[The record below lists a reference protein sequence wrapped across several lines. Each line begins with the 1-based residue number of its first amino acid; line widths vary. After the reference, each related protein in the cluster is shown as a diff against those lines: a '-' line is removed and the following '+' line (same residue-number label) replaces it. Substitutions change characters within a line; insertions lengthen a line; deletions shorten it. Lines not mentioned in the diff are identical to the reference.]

1 MIELL
6 SPAGDIER
14 LKIACMYGADAIY
27 IGGKDYGLRANA
39 TNFDIDGIKEA
50 VRICHENG
58 KKLYVTV
65 NIVFHNENLDGLKKY
80 LEDLAK
86 IGIDAVIVSDMVV
99 IDTINKHNINLE
111 VHLSTQDS
119 TLNSRK
125 AKYYIDK
132 GVKRIVLAREASKE
146 DIERI
151 KKETGVDLEAFIQG
165 AMCTSF
171 SGRCV
176 MSNYVTN
183 RDSNRGGCAQVC
195 RFSFKCKYDEPFEM
209 MSKDLN
215 MITNIASMIE
225 AGINSFK
232 IEGRMRSIYYIATVL
247 HTYKSI
253 FKKIET
259 KTLNDE
265 YISYATNIINRVA
278 NRESVPQFF
287 NGLPLDEG
295 QYYNNGR
302 DEKSNQD
309 FLGLALEYDNGYI
322 KLEVRNNFKLGQT
335 VNIFGPNTED
345 KTFKIEEILDEEG
358 NNKEVCN
365 HPKEIVKIKVPFEVE
380 PWSMMHV
387 KNVDKNMQM

>member
-14 LKIACMYGADAIY
+14 LKIACLYGADAIY

-39 TNFDIDGIKEA
+39 TNFDLDGIKEA
-50 VRICHENG
+50 VSICHENG

-65 NIVFHNENLDGLKKY
+65 NIVFHNENLEGLKSY
-80 LEDLAK
+80 LESLSK
-86 IGIDAVIVSDMVV
+86 IGVDAVIVSDMVV
-99 IDTINKHNINLE
+99 IDTINKYNIDLE
-111 VHLSTQDS
+111 MHLSTQDS

-247 HTYKSI
+247 HTYKSV
-253 FKKIET
+253 FNKIET
-259 KTLNDE
+259 KKLDDE

-287 NGLPLDEG
+287 NSLPQDEG
-295 QYYNNGR
+295 QYFNNGR

-309 FLGLALEYDNGYI
+309 FLGLALDYKDGYMN
-322 KLEVRNNFKLGQT
+322 LEITLNLVKPLIYL
-335 VNIFGPNTED
+335 V
-345 KTFKIEEILDEEG
+345 L
-358 NNKEVCN
+358 
-365 HPKEIVKIKVPFEVE
+365 IVKIKLLR
-380 PWSMMHV
+380 
-387 KNVDKNMQM
+387 

>member
-14 LKIACMYGADAIY
+14 LKIACLYGADAIY

-39 TNFDIDGIKEA
+39 TNFDLDGIKEA
-50 VRICHENG
+50 VSICHENG

-65 NIVFHNENLDGLKKY
+65 NIVFHNENLEGLKSY
-80 LEDLAK
+80 LESLSK
-86 IGIDAVIVSDMVV
+86 IGVDAVIVSDMVV
-99 IDTINKHNINLE
+99 IDTINKYNIDLE
-111 VHLSTQDS
+111 MHLSTQDS

-253 FKKIET
+253 FNKIET
-259 KTLNDE
+259 KKLEDE

-287 NGLPLDEG
+287 NSLPQDEG
-295 QYYNNGR
+295 QYFNNGR

-309 FLGLALEYDNGYI
+309 FLGLALDYKDGYMS
-322 KLEVRNNFKLGQT
+322 LEVRNNFKLGET
-335 VNIFGPNTED
+335 VNIFGPNSED

-358 NNKEVCN
+358 NTKEVCN

-380 PWSMMHV
+380 PWSMMHI
-387 KNVDKNMQM
+387 KND

>member
-14 LKIACMYGADAIY
+14 LKIACLYGADAIY

-39 TNFDIDGIKEA
+39 TNFDLDGIKEA
-50 VRICHENG
+50 VSICHENG

-65 NIVFHNENLDGLKKY
+65 NIVFHNENLEGLKSY
-80 LEDLAK
+80 LESLSK
-86 IGIDAVIVSDMVV
+86 IGVDAVIVSDMVV
-99 IDTINKHNINLE
+99 IDTINKYNIDLE
-111 VHLSTQDS
+111 MHLSTQDS

-183 RDSNRGGCAQVC
+183 RDSNRGGCAQIC

-247 HTYKSI
+247 HTYKSV
-253 FKKIET
+253 FNKIET
-259 KTLNDE
+259 KKLDDE

-287 NGLPLDEG
+287 NSLPQDEG
-295 QYYNNGR
+295 QYFNNGR

-309 FLGLALEYDNGYI
+309 FLGLALDYKDGYMS
-322 KLEVRNNFKLGQT
+322 LEVRNNFKLGET
-335 VNIFGPNTED
+335 VNIFGPNSED
-345 KTFKIEEILDEEG
+345 ITFKIEEILDEEG
-358 NNKEVCN
+358 NTKEVCN

-380 PWSMMHV
+380 AWSMMHI
-387 KNVDKNMQM
+387 KND